1 MLEFLKNFVGFL
13 KNPKNEK
20 IIYYLIMIILF
31 LALLVQC
38 NSNKKLKSDVIISD
52 HNIVALMD
60 TVTTVKN
67 KVGELQQEKII
78 LITSKKTLEDFSKEL
93 AAELEKQ
100 KGHVIYI
107 SNILVQLKTDNAA
120 LKAENKTLK
129 DSLSN
134 MIINSENITS
144 LYWDFSKVYDDYNYR
159 VLKGKTSFVLDTV
172 INSIISKGSELS
184 NFDINFNLVTG
195 LREENKQLRIFIK
208 SNYPDLTF
216 TNIEGSLID
225 PQNSA
230 VMKKLMPQHKW
241 TFGPQLGVGAIYYNG
256 TIKPSIYFG
265 IGGQYTLF
273 GF

>member
-1 MLEFLKNFVGFL
+1 MLEILKKIVGFI

-31 LALLVQC
+31 IALLAQC
-38 NSNKKLKSDVIISD
+38 SSNRKLKTDVIISE
-52 HNIVALMD
+52 HNIAALKD

-67 KVGELQQEKII
+67 RVGELQQEKII

-100 KGHVIYI
+100 KGRVIYI
-107 SNILVQLKTDNAA
+107 SNMLAQLKTDNAS
-120 LKAENKTLK
+120 LRAENKTLK
-129 DSLSN
+129 DSLAN
-134 MIINSENITS
+134 IIIDGTNVTY
-144 LYWDFSKVYDDYNYR
+144 LYWDFSKIYDEYNYR
-159 VLKGKTSFVLDTV
+159 VIKGHTAFALDTATNG
-172 INSIISKGSELS
+172 ITSKGSELS

-195 LREENKQLRIFIK
+195 IREDKGKLKIFVK
-208 SNYPDLTF
+208 TNYPDLTF

-225 PQNSA
+225 PQKSE
-230 VMKKLMPQHKW
+230 VMKKLIPQHKW
-241 TFGPQLGVGAIYYNG
+241 TFGPQVGVGAVYYDGN
-256 TIKPSIYFG
+256 IKPSIYIG